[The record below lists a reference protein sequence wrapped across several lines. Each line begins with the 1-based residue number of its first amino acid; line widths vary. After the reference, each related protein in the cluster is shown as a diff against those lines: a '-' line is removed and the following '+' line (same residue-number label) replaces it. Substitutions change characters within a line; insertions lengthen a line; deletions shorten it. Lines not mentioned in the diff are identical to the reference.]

1 MIFFIYFIF
10 AIFIFALATHYSL
23 KKKFLLNQT
32 GESHQ
37 SFAIKNAVPLTGG
50 ILILLSFYYEF
61 FEFKELLFFISML
74 FILGIIS
81 DLKIIKSSS
90 LRFLF
95 QLIIII
101 SYVYFV
107 DLQIHDTRVQIIDR
121 FLNNYYFNLFFV
133 TFCILIVVNG
143 SNFIDGMNSLTTT
156 YYIIVLGI
164 LYKLKYFDNLIFQDH
179 YFYMIQICMIILI
192 FLNFKSK
199 VFLGDSGSYILGLLF
214 SVSLINFYL
223 DNPQISPFLIVLL
236 LWYPCYE
243 NLFSILR
250 RFNFKKSPLIADKS
264 HLHQLIFLYIK
275 KKYNLSIFSSNN
287 ITSCAINLINLIIF
301 LFASI
306 TPFHSQTIIL
316 CIVFSVILY
325 TISYIK
331 LLNLKIKKFI

>member
-107 DLQIHDTRVQIIDR
+107 YLQIHDTRVQIIDR

-164 LYKLKYFDNLIFQDH
+164 LFKLHYFNNLIFQEN
-179 YFYMIQICMIILI
+179 YFYMMQIFLIILML
-192 FLNFKSK
+192 LNFKSK
-199 VFLGDSGSYILGLLF
+199 VFLGDSGSYILGFVF
-214 SVSLINFYL
+214 SISLINIYL
-223 DNPQISPFLIVLL
+223 DNSDLSPFLIVLL

-250 RFNFKKSPLIADKS
+250 KFNFKKSPLAADKN
-264 HLHQLIFLYIK
+264 HLHQLIFFYVK
-275 KKYNLSIFSSNN
+275 KKYSLSILVSNN
-287 ITSCAINLINLIIF
+287 MTSCIINSINLIVF
-301 LFASI
+301 LLGSM
-306 TPFHSQTIIL
+306 TPTHSQTLIIYTI
-316 CIVFSVILY
+316 IVIILY

-331 LLNLKIKKFI
+331 LLNLKIKKSI